1 MSTARAPSTAGE
13 AQEKRKSISGDAQEH
28 RLRSLTIRLDE
39 DTFTKLIAT
48 AGEKSK
54 AEYIRAVLI
63 EHLSAPQEIRKR
75 SSGEAQEH
83 QESTAEA
90 PPGIL
95 DAKVKSLEELVTSK
109 DQIIKKLDED
119 KDFLKDQVME
129 LDRLLHQEQ
138 VITMQTQKLIPA
150 QEIKKKKWWHF
161 LK

>member
-1 MSTARAPSTAGE
+1 MSTSGK
-13 AQEKRKSISGDAQEH
+13 EKEH

-39 DTFTKLIAT
+39 DTFTKLIAI

-63 EHLSAPQEIRKR
+63 EHLSAPQERRER

-83 QESTAEA
+83 QDSTAGA

-95 DAKVKSLEELVTSK
+95 EAKIKSLEELITSK

-138 VITMQTQKLIPA
+138 VITMQTQKLLPA
-150 QEIKKKKWWHF
+150 QEIKKKEWWHF
-161 LK
+161 WKCGGRDLNP